1 MPNHRPQQRGREL
14 RASGAGPARLAA
26 AKRGPLVSSC
36 FAGPQRTQPRPTEA
50 MRGAS
55 GQGREAAA
63 TSMCKPPELPPT
75 PIAPEGPSDSEWPEV
90 THSPSSPQTSG
101 PAQCQGE
108 KQKGLGSW

>member
-1 MPNHRPQQRGREL
+1 MPNHRPRQRSKEL
-14 RASGAGPARLAA
+14 RASRAGPARLAA

-36 FAGPQRTQPRPTEA
+36 FAGPRRTHHGPAETVRRA
-50 MRGAS
+50 G

-63 TSMCKPPELPPT
+63 TSMCKASELPPT
-75 PIAPEGPSDSEWPEV
+75 PIPPEGPSDSEWPEV

-108 KQKGLGSW
+108 KRKGPGSW